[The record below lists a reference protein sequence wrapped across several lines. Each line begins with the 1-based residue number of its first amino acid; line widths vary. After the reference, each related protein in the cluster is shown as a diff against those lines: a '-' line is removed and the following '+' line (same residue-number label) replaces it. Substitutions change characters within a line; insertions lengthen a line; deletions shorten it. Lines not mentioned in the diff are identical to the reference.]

1 MPECQK
7 IKNGGL
13 DQYGPEHF
21 EMSPFDTTGLESV
34 KVYILTERTWA
45 ACNIVQ
51 CSEVIAGCRPTQH
64 DTAAAVNYCR

>member
-1 MPECQK
+1 
-7 IKNGGL
+7 
-13 DQYGPEHF
+13 
-21 EMSPFDTTGLESV
+21 MSPFDTTGLESV

-64 DTAAAVNYCR
+64 DTAVLRSITAGDRTFPVSAARA